1 MARVGHPQLIYDVL
15 PLALGVHPLAFVD
28 GDYPGVT
35 VWQFA
40 SVIRGAKIGPGSS
53 VGSCAIV
60 DGARLGTGVR
70 VGHGASIHP
79 GVWIGDDVF
88 VGPGAVICNDPWPKA
103 GSGFDVDELLAGKV
117 VVRIE
122 NGASI
127 GAGSVIL
134 PGVTV
139 GRGAMVAAGSVVT
152 RDVLKGA
159 TWLQRR

>member
-1 MARVGHPQLIYDVL
+1 MARVGSPQLVY
-15 PLALGVHPLAFVD
+15 GVHPLALVD
-28 GDYPGVT
+28 GDHPGVT

-40 SVIRGAKIGPGSS
+40 SVIRGAQIGAGSS
-53 VGSCAIV
+53 IGSCAIV

-103 GSGFDVDELLAGKV
+103 GSGFDVCELLAGKV
-117 VVRIE
+117 VVSIE
-122 NGASI
+122 DGASI

-139 GRGAMVAAGSVVT
+139 GKGAMVAAGSVVT
-152 RDVLKGA
+152 RDVLKGS

>member
-1 MARVGHPQLIYDVL
+1 MEGLI
-15 PLALGVHPLAFVD
+15 HPLAVVESD
-28 GDYPGVT
+28 LADVT

-40 SVIRGAKIGPGSS
+40 SVIRGAQIGAGSS

-60 DGARLGTGVR
+60 DGARIGQRVR
-70 VGHGASIHP
+70 IGHGASIHP
-79 GVWIGDDVF
+79 GVWVGDDVF
-88 VGPGAVICNDPWPKA
+88 IGPGAVICNDPWPKA
-103 GSGFDVDELLAGKV
+103 GSGFDVAALLAGKV

-127 GAGSVIL
+127 GAGSVVL
-134 PGVTV
+134 PGVVV

-152 RDVLKGA
+152 RDVAKGS